1 MTSRDR
7 FDVCVVGSANLDLVA
22 TVERLPSPGET
33 VPGTSYHEYPGGKGL
48 NQAVAAARSGAT
60 VAMVGAVGP
69 DAAGD
74 TLRQVMA
81 ADGIDASHVRDVESS
96 TGRALIGV
104 SDEAENLIIVVAGAN
119 DLVDARNA
127 PPSTVVLSQLEV
139 PLDAIRTAFT
149 DARARGATTVLNPAP
164 VKPLPDEILALCD
177 IVIPNEH
184 EVELLGGV
192 DRLLSLVSTAVVVT
206 HGAKGAVVHTT
217 SGSIEVAPHSVTPV
231 DTTGAGDCF
240 CGSACAR
247 IAAGDALHD
256 ALAYASAAAA
266 LSTTV
271 AGAVPSMPYRDDVLR
286 LMADAG

>member
-247 IAAGDALHD
+247 IAAGDACTGPPAPRPHSRRQWPVRCPRCRT
-256 ALAYASAAAA
+256 A
-266 LSTTV
+266 TTCS
-271 AGAVPSMPYRDDVLR
+271 G
-286 LMADAG
+286 